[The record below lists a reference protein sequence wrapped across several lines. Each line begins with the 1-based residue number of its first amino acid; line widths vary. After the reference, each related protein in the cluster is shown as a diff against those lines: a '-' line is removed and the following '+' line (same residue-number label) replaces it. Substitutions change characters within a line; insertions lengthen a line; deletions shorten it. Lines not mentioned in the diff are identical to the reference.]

1 MTEFKVSKPT
11 PYYLQFYSQIKKM
24 IFEGTLQ
31 QGSRI
36 NETQLAKDF
45 GVSRS
50 PVREAMRLLEKDGL
64 LIADDKNGF
73 TVYTLSIK
81 DVEEIYQI
89 RMALESLAVERVI
102 EEANKDHL
110 LAIETQLQQ
119 AEAAINRK
127 AEEQTIIELNK
138 NFHHLLV
145 DFSNNRHL
153 SILLDNVNVLIYFC
167 RVLNFRNNRA
177 AEILSEHK
185 LIFAEIKKGDK
196 QAAKQVMVDHLF
208 NDLTHLKKVLL
219 HSESVNNQG

>member
-24 IFEGTLQ
+24 IFEGTLK

-73 TVYTLSIK
+73 TVYSLSVK
-81 DVEEIYQI
+81 DVEEIYKI
-89 RMALESLAVERVI
+89 RMALESLAVELVVDEASENDLLVI
-102 EEANKDHL
+102 ENQ
-110 LAIETQLQQ
+110 LAQ
-119 AEAAINRK
+119 AEDAINRK
-127 AEEQTIIELNK
+127 AEEETIIELNK

-153 SILLDNVNVLIYFC
+153 STLLDNVNVLIYFC

-177 AEILSEHK
+177 SEILSEHK
-185 LIFAEIKKGDK
+185 SIFAEIKKGDK
-196 QAAKQVMVDHLF
+196 
-208 NDLTHLKKVLL
+208 
-219 HSESVNNQG
+219 

>member
-102 EEANKDHL
+102 EEANKDNL

-119 AEAAINRK
+119 AEDAINRK
-127 AEEQTIIELNK
+127 AEEKTIIELNK

-145 DFSNNRHL
+145 DLSNNRHL
-153 SILLDNVNVLIYFC
+153 STLLDNVNVLIYFC

-177 AEILSEHK
+177 SEILSEHK
-185 LIFAEIKKGDK
+185 LIFAEIKNGDK
-196 QAAKQVMVDHLF
+196 QAAKQVMVDHLT

-219 HSESVNNQG
+219 NAEAVNNQG